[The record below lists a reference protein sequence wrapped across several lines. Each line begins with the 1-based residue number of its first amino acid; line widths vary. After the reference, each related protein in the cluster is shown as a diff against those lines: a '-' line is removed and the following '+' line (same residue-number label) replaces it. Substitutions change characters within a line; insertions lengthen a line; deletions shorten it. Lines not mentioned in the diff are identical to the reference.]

1 MGATQRLAR
10 LSDAASGFAA
20 DPHAR
25 RFALSA
31 LLRDAQ
37 GATAIE
43 YAMVAGGISVVILAV
58 VNLLGTNV
66 KSLFDQLPGLF

>member
-1 MGATQRLAR
+1 M
-10 LSDAASGFAA
+10 
-20 DPHAR
+20 
-25 RFALSA
+25 SA